1 MINIQTVNALLKH
14 GFTMT
19 EIKTAVNFA
28 EQYGEAN
35 LHGWLIRYNDRGEMI
50 TLHPSWGGIYVGDY
64 TARLIFQKNLSYS
77 YGKFGYMPANHGDLA
92 KVLDRLD
99 ENKTNGYI
107 LCECNASSYKRR
119 KKQVEKLGY
128 KVYKSNID
136 HCDSDIA
143 TCVFLIA

>member
-1 MINIQTVNALLKH
+1 MINLYTVNNLKNH
-14 GFTMT
+14 GFTMA

-28 EQYGEAN
+28 EQYGEAT
-35 LHGWLIRYNDRGEMI
+35 LHGWVIRYNDRGEMI

-77 YGKFGYMPANHGDLA
+77 YGRFGYMHAKHGDLP
-92 KVLDRLD
+92 KILDRLD

-128 KVYKSNID
+128 TVYKSNID